1 MRQHPLARI
10 CFMIIMMACISGC
23 SEETKIA
30 KHSSLKIGVLRIDDS
45 LPLYVAEKDQ
55 LFQKYGVD
63 VELIEFGSAS
73 DQSKAMEAGELD
85 GMMTDM
91 IVQNLIKKGGLDVKT
106 IALALGATEKEGRFL
121 VVSSPQSSIVEPK
134 QLEGQSVMI
143 AENTMMDY
151 LMEQYERHLKLESSQ
166 ITKIHL
172 PNLSLRV
179 DAVLAGKEAQV
190 AILPEPL
197 ASYAVAQGANIVI
210 DDTTLGENFS
220 QSVIVMTQK
229 NMTNNRD
236 EVKKFLE
243 AYNEAIK
250 QVNRQPEKYFELAL
264 EVANVPE
271 ILKEQYTVPAFT
283 PNRVPAQENIE
294 RLSDWLVSKGLLE
307 QAFSYEELVEISL
320 EEQ

>member
-1 MRQHPLARI
+1 M
-10 CFMIIMMACISGC
+10 
-23 SEETKIA
+23 
-30 KHSSLKIGVLRIDDS
+30 
-45 LPLYVAEKDQ
+45 
-55 LFQKYGVD
+55 
-63 VELIEFGSAS
+63 
-73 DQSKAMEAGELD
+73 
-85 GMMTDM
+85 
-91 IVQNLIKKGGLDVKT
+91 DVKT

-121 VVSSPQSSIVEPK
+121 VVSSPQSAIVEPK

-143 AENTMMDY
+143 AENTMIDY

-229 NMTNNRD
+229 
-236 EVKKFLE
+236 
-243 AYNEAIK
+243 I
-250 QVNRQPEKYFELAL
+250 
-264 EVANVPE
+264 
-271 ILKEQYTVPAFT
+271 
-283 PNRVPAQENIE
+283 
-294 RLSDWLVSKGLLE
+294 
-307 QAFSYEELVEISL
+307 
-320 EEQ
+320 